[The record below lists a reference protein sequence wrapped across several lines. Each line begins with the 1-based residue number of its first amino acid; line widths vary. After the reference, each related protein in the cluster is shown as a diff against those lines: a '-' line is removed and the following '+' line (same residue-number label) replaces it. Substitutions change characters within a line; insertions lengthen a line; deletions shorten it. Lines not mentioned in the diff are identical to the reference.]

1 MTLAYTVGVILKDP
15 DETRALIMDWTNH
28 LAAPADTIATSS
40 WSVPT
45 GLTLVTHGVVTG
57 NKKTSVTISGGTADT
72 DYIVSNTITTTTSG
86 ETLQRSGTLRV
97 RAL

>member
-15 DETRALIMDWTNH
+15 DETRQLIMDWTSH
-28 LAAPADTIATSS
+28 LASPADTIATST

-45 GLTLVTHGVVTG
+45 GVTQVTHGVVTG
-57 NKKTSVTISGGTADT
+57 NKKTSITVSGGTADT
-72 DYIVSNTITTTTSG
+72 DYILSNTITTTTSG

-97 RAL
+97 RSL